1 MWRRLFKRFAIPGLR
16 FRRAAQLRI
25 NRTLDDAVVLSINC
39 VEVAQRLRRK
49 EKREL
54 SATRH

>member
-1 MWRRLFKRFAIPGLR
+1 
-16 FRRAAQLRI
+16 
-25 NRTLDDAVVLSINC
+25 VVLSINGI
-39 VEVAQRLRRK
+39 EVAQRLRRK